1 MMAQAVEWWQFDWK
15 YSYAPEL
22 SSALWAVINY
32 NTAFYQYSAENNY
45 VLGLPW
51 LNAIIKGQAST
62 FLSCTLGPNYDC
74 SGDARLLLN
83 TVVKEIAH
91 NNTDV
96 TITNRDGSYITASYA
111 ILNVSLGVLQNE
123 VITFSPS
130 LPDWKRSAIAK
141 FQMATYTKDFLQF
154 PPDKLFWNKQ
164 TQFSLY
170 ADPFERGYYPIWE
183 SLDGPG
189 FLPGSA
195 IFLAILV
202 DYQSTRVEVQDDAT
216 VRGQVM
222 VVLRNM
228 YGAKNVPEPIAFI
241 YPR

>member
-154 PPDKLFWNKQ
+154 PPDKLFWTLTLSSAVTTLSGNHS
-164 TQFSLY
+164 T
-170 ADPFERGYYPIWE
+170 
-183 SLDGPG
+183 GPASCPV
-189 FLPGSA
+189 LPSSSRSWST
-195 IFLAILV
+195 IRVLV
-202 DYQSTRVEVQDDAT
+202 SKFRMTRQLE
-216 VRGQVM
+216 G
-222 VVLRNM
+222 
-228 YGAKNVPEPIAFI
+228 K
-241 YPR
+241 